1 MNLLATGSETLPTSD
16 RAVPL
21 EDLMSVPADIPP
33 LVSVVVLTCNGREHL
48 EECLGSLLEQTWP
61 EREIILVVNG
71 SADGSAAMVRER
83 FGDAVRLVELPENI
97 GYTGGN
103 NAGLRAAR
111 GEYVAVLNDDTRTD
125 PRWLGAMVETLRRRP
140 DCGLAAC
147 KILSYREPEVI
158 DNVGHLIYWDGT
170 FRGRGRGERDR
181 GQYDREEEVLSPSG
195 CAFLARKAALDR
207 AGLFDED
214 FFIYGDD
221 ADLSLRVRLA
231 GWKAVYVPEAVVYH
245 KYSATAGAYSP
256 FKAFLVERNRIWLT
270 IKTFPPGPLI
280 LAPFFAAGRILLQVY
295 SVLAGKGAA
304 GAFARQYSPFSLPVI
319 LIKAHLAALKG
330 LPRMRRKR
338 REIRRRKKVSDR
350 EFRSWLRRYRLTARE
365 LALKE

>member
-1 MNLLATGSETLPTSD
+1 M
-16 RAVPL
+16 AVARK
-21 EDLMSVPADIPP
+21 DQV

-61 EREIILVVNG
+61 EREIILVLNG
-71 SADGSAAMVRER
+71 STDGSAELVRDK
-83 FGDAVRLVELPENI
+83 FAGAVRLLELSENI

-125 PRWLGAMVETLRRRP
+125 PRWLETMVETLRRRP

-147 KILSYREPEVI
+147 KILSYRDPEVI
-158 DNVGHLIYWDGT
+158 DNVGHLMYRDGT
-170 FRGRGRGERDR
+170 FRGRGRLERDR

-195 CAFLARKAALDR
+195 CAFLARKAALEE
-207 AGLFDED
+207 AGFFDED

-231 GWKAVYVPEAVVYH
+231 GWKAVCVPGSVVYH
-245 KYSATAGAYSP
+245 KYSATTGAYSP

-270 IKTFPPGPLI
+270 VKCFPPGPLL
-280 LAPFFAAGRILLQVY
+280 LAPFYALGRILLRAWG
-295 SVLAGKGAA
+295 VLAGKGAV
-304 GAFARQYSPFSLPVI
+304 GAFAGEYSAWSLPVI
-319 LIKAHLAALKG
+319 LFRAHLAALKG
-330 LPRMRRKR
+330 LPRMWRKR
-338 REIRRRKKVSDR
+338 KDIRRQRKVSDR
-350 EFRSWLRRYRLTARE
+350 EFASWLRRFRLTARE